1 MSKWDSRE
9 PYTNVGT
16 GIFGGFMSILLFFII
31 IAVIQEVSAIF

>member
-16 GIFGGFMSILLFFII
+16 GIIGGFMSILLFFIF
-31 IAVIQEVSAIF
+31 IAAIF